1 MVWLGRGVAAGL
13 VCCAGLL
20 LIPEA
25 RAGHCTYCTGSR
37 PHDGLFPLAGIGS
50 DGVVVVVLADYSG
63 GLIDESWWEH
73 VAVSITDDAGV
84 PVDGELEIHSGF
96 TPATW
101 RPSQPWIPGSFEARV
116 DVNLE
121 AGGEPCLPIEVV
133 SPFVVLDTPTAP
145 RPAFTIATSETYWL
159 DPRPELSTLVC
170 CDGALPY
177 LPSVPGVICPSHSP
191 PDPEIGTGFCAEL
204 IGRGRL
210 YVETEFEPVVV
221 ADSPLLAVRELT
233 TGDRPATSGPQAT
246 VVLSSPGCIELEV
259 LDLVSG
265 VRTSFPSCH
274 GDAIGDQLG
283 EVGLD
288 PAPALVES
296 CVGDPYVC
304 EVAYDRWDPNACT
317 RWPDGAAFEPL
328 PDTSSETSSGSD
340 PGGDADA
347 ESSGGGC
354 SLAGRSAHSGVW
366 LLIVVLM
373 LRRRSRHG
381 GALRR
386 FGVGLRR
393 RELRSVG

>member
-20 LIPEA
+20 LTPDA
-25 RAGHCTYCTGSR
+25 RAGHCTYCTESR
-37 PHDGLFPLAGIGS
+37 PHDVLFPLTEIGS
-50 DGVVVVVLADYSG
+50 DGVVVIVLADYSG
-63 GLIDESWWEH
+63 RLIDESWWEH

-84 PVDGELEIHSGF
+84 PVDGELELHSGF

-121 AGGEPCLPIEVV
+121 AGGAPCLPIEVV

-177 LPSVPGVICPSHSP
+177 RPSVPGVVCPSHSP
-191 PDPEIGTGFCAEL
+191 PDPEVGTGFCAEL

-283 EVGLD
+283 EVALD

-328 PDTSSETSSGSD
+328 PDTSSETSSGTD

-347 ESSGGGC
+347 ENSGGGC
-354 SLAGRSAHSGVW
+354 SLAGRSAHSGTW
-366 LLIVVLM
+366 LLIVGLM
-373 LRRRSRHG
+373 LRRRSTHG

-386 FGVGLRR
+386 SGVGLRR